1 MQLLSEAQNLVEKF
15 FPSSY
20 VVVDIE
26 TTGLNPIRNE
36 IIELSALKVQDN
48 TIVDSFTT
56 LIKPNEKIPTF
67 ITSLTGI
74 SNEMVKNAQPV
85 ENILADFCNFV
96 GNSVI
101 LGHNV
106 SFDMRFIKENCKR
119 HLDKEFANSTIDTLK
134 ISRKLL
140 PNIKNHKLSTLADH
154 YGISSEGHHRGL
166 VDCEITYNVHQQL
179 RQEI

>member
-1 MQLLSEAQNLVEKF
+1 MPALSEEQSLIEKF

-20 VVVDIE
+20 AVVDIE
-26 TTGLNPIRNE
+26 TTGLNPVKNE
-36 IIELSALKVQDN
+36 IIELSALKICDN
-48 TIVDSFTT
+48 KVVDRFTT
-56 LIKPNEKIPTF
+56 LIKPNGKIPSF
-67 ITSLTGI
+67 ITGLTGI
-74 SNEMVKNAQPV
+74 SNEMVKDAKPI
-85 ENILADFCNFV
+85 ESILADFCSFV

-179 RQEI
+179 RNEI